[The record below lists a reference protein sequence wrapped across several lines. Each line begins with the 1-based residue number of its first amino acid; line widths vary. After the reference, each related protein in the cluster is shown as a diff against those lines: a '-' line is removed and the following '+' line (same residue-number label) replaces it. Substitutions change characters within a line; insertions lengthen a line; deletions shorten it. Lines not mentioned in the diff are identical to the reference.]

1 MGSLKLGR
9 KVLCFLLLFV
19 LFFQMFSVS
28 LAQTVSAEGSNSRV
42 QANIQWGQ
50 KKSFQDMSADDL
62 GDLTY
67 DDLRMIGVFLSNFY
81 VPYSTA
87 VGKSTNEDTV
97 KEDMVNALVD
107 QCNFN
112 KDVASA
118 LVPMV
123 WQMVLDTAKP
133 LNIGKINGN
142 DEVMTGDIEISDDKL
157 EYKVA
162 EKKDDASTIGIEK
175 STDGDNL
182 RASLLTFFVYSSGRT
197 GDDGA
202 GNTANGYISKMDNDD
217 SYGGMPQEGRD
228 SEDATRIMMKQ
239 GIQGLKYDLHR
250 DVNGS
255 VITGAKDSPRDAD
268 SNGNYIDSA
277 SYQSYGLY
285 WVDENDNNKKKVV
298 WSSTVGAEDGSNL
311 FTASSIVYAMLCD
324 NLNYKAG
331 YAGNSL
337 YAINS
342 DDAQSLSEEQTN
354 SLFVS
359 NAFMYV
365 DCFGDIFVDNGEN
378 QYIVL
383 PACENPF
390 AWYKYDEGTQSAG
403 KYVNLANMFMLG
415 EIADGNLSYDSSD
428 VESKANNGR
437 YYKDKDG
444 VYWYYAGGNAEEY
457 NKVGSS
463 ASSDTED
470 STEASTESSDSAKT
484 TTSKGE
490 DAAGGGSS
498 DYDMP
503 SAGESIQHIL
513 PKYKVYTGSSEGSS
527 LFYTKSWRISRGDT
541 EDSVDQATGLFSKN
555 KANLK
560 SLRNAVYNNETATFV
575 KHEKG
580 AEKYAFPDW
589 YTYVYAFEGSKNG
602 ALIDREDEKEWK
614 STANIKASAFDPRM
628 YKGAF
633 QDIAVID
640 NIGSFQKSGTKAIKT
655 MKIFNDDGTMVAASL
670 FKGYNKFGSISED
683 NTVTKLQGSAA
694 KQYVLSL
701 YLSYVFAYYD
711 ERSGSDRVVSWA
723 YNKDAFPSDTE
734 NIDWSNVSIES
745 DALQNELMSLIYY
758 IVHPTEGIQIVKT
771 WFKNKVSAILVG
783 WHEDMVGASNGVA
796 TSGSTK
802 YIGFSGYVTIPNLSD
817 LAWTDWL
824 LSQYDTMVVYFIILI
839 VVVMLGYVMVGSLTL
854 QRAITGIVIFSVCAY
869 LPPKMIDFTVNA
881 SNMACD
887 KIYSSK
893 FTYWALAQHYQYQSD
908 LKDAVS
914 SENEQQYLATIFT
927 SQAANAANDY
937 AIVSLK
943 WQCPKKDN
951 YTQNV
956 KKEVEEVAG
965 NSNIFKLISGL
976 VSSQISGESYVDT
989 ANNLYLY
996 RSYTDIAT
1004 YGNALYDSS
1013 AVFLNSLFTS
1023 GKAMDY
1029 VRDGIGDATDLTEYN
1044 KQVRSDLEIY
1054 LFQTLAANISNGYD
1068 YNDISL
1074 ASGLNYGFL
1083 FDTSGESYIDFPI
1096 RNFRHII
1103 LPLGS
1108 KQLQDVLKTG
1118 LSRADKASLDDS
1130 VYNTNDLKAN
1140 CIRENAAGL
1149 KQSAYNNTVANLNSQ
1164 SNLQYGT
1171 TKYSDISATS
1181 NSPDVLK
1188 GIIGNFAFG
1197 LYTESPY
1204 YYLSFNLKDQ
1214 LDMFRTSER
1223 FTQASAYGSN
1233 AASSYKDLFLMKD
1246 GGYFYNMDKDNDGYG
1261 EMRDFMDMRS
1271 LFSAII
1277 PYLRAMNNI
1286 VIEWDN
1292 TQGLWMYDDV
1302 DLEYDSDNRL
1312 ILPTEISKLESD
1324 LGYKYWHNA
1333 NVAQLLNIYTP
1344 WVDTMLSCDYAK
1356 PENIYVA
1363 GKKFRVE
1370 DPINPESYYGSG
1382 RPMVFS
1388 RSEMAFYGLK
1398 EDDLTQVE
1406 LKIIKMYDAVYES
1419 LLTLM
1424 DYYNFGDDV
1433 LNTGAAMLETFE
1445 FNKQFSEK
1453 NAFGEDYMLYPQSYE
1468 LKNFS
1473 YDAFLRL
1480 IMAETTGEDI
1490 AASYDEDGSMYM
1502 TVVKNSSILTGIMFI
1517 LVDMLACY
1525 AIPALK
1531 LFFLLLIFALS
1542 VIMILCA
1549 TVKLDISLPRVLWRS
1564 LVSPLLKF
1572 LCVTIGL
1579 ALFVSLFMSN
1589 GNTAVTGRG
1598 GFTISLGDPVM
1609 VLIVMIVA
1617 NAGALY
1623 LYFKIVRKVLS
1634 DCITYGKAVAQS
1646 VSGMAGGLLA
1656 MGVAGA
1662 MAGKKAVTAESVGAN
1677 LGGTTPN
1684 ARGTNNVSRHA
1695 NAVGGHG
1702 GSGSGSGFR
1711 ESRRAVSTSRAAE
1724 RSAAE
1729 TAKKQSTQ
1737 KSSEKSRNHY
1747 NRKIEEN
1754 KKRNSSSNSDSARK
1768 DMFKQKTKSPGLSEK
1783 THDTARKNVEKMQG
1797 GLAGGVSTV
1806 VKTTSKKSTGS
1817 KSKVGTTPTRPSSSQ
1832 SRPSS
1837 PKAKSAN
1844 KSKRSRKK

>member
-1 MGSLKLGR
+1 M
-9 KVLCFLLLFV
+9 
-19 LFFQMFSVS
+19 
-28 LAQTVSAEGSNSRV
+28 
-42 QANIQWGQ
+42 
-50 KKSFQDMSADDL
+50 
-62 GDLTY
+62 
-67 DDLRMIGVFLSNFY
+67 
-81 VPYSTA
+81 
-87 VGKSTNEDTV
+87 
-97 KEDMVNALVD
+97 
-107 QCNFN
+107 
-112 KDVASA
+112 
-118 LVPMV
+118 
-123 WQMVLDTAKP
+123 
-133 LNIGKINGN
+133 
-142 DEVMTGDIEISDDKL
+142 
-157 EYKVA
+157 
-162 EKKDDASTIGIEK
+162 
-175 STDGDNL
+175 
-182 RASLLTFFVYSSGRT
+182 
-197 GDDGA
+197 
-202 GNTANGYISKMDNDD
+202 
-217 SYGGMPQEGRD
+217 
-228 SEDATRIMMKQ
+228 
-239 GIQGLKYDLHR
+239 
-250 DVNGS
+250 
-255 VITGAKDSPRDAD
+255 
-268 SNGNYIDSA
+268 
-277 SYQSYGLY
+277 
-285 WVDENDNNKKKVV
+285 
-298 WSSTVGAEDGSNL
+298 
-311 FTASSIVYAMLCD
+311 
-324 NLNYKAG
+324 
-331 YAGNSL
+331 
-337 YAINS
+337 
-342 DDAQSLSEEQTN
+342 
-354 SLFVS
+354 
-359 NAFMYV
+359 
-365 DCFGDIFVDNGEN
+365 
-378 QYIVL
+378 
-383 PACENPF
+383 
-390 AWYKYDEGTQSAG
+390 
-403 KYVNLANMFMLG
+403 
-415 EIADGNLSYDSSD
+415 
-428 VESKANNGR
+428 
-437 YYKDKDG
+437 
-444 VYWYYAGGNAEEY
+444 
-457 NKVGSS
+457 
-463 ASSDTED
+463 
-470 STEASTESSDSAKT
+470 
-484 TTSKGE
+484 
-490 DAAGGGSS
+490 
-498 DYDMP
+498 
-503 SAGESIQHIL
+503 
-513 PKYKVYTGSSEGSS
+513 
-527 LFYTKSWRISRGDT
+527 
-541 EDSVDQATGLFSKN
+541 
-555 KANLK
+555 
-560 SLRNAVYNNETATFV
+560 
-575 KHEKG
+575 
-580 AEKYAFPDW
+580 
-589 YTYVYAFEGSKNG
+589 
-602 ALIDREDEKEWK
+602 
-614 STANIKASAFDPRM
+614 
-628 YKGAF
+628 
-633 QDIAVID
+633 
-640 NIGSFQKSGTKAIKT
+640 
-655 MKIFNDDGTMVAASL
+655 
-670 FKGYNKFGSISED
+670 
-683 NTVTKLQGSAA
+683 
-694 KQYVLSL
+694 
-701 YLSYVFAYYD
+701 
-711 ERSGSDRVVSWA
+711 
-723 YNKDAFPSDTE
+723 
-734 NIDWSNVSIES
+734 
-745 DALQNELMSLIYY
+745 
-758 IVHPTEGIQIVKT
+758 
-771 WFKNKVSAILVG
+771 
-783 WHEDMVGASNGVA
+783 
-796 TSGSTK
+796 
-802 YIGFSGYVTIPNLSD
+802 
-817 LAWTDWL
+817 
-824 LSQYDTMVVYFIILI
+824 
-839 VVVMLGYVMVGSLTL
+839 
-854 QRAITGIVIFSVCAY
+854 
-869 LPPKMIDFTVNA
+869 
-881 SNMACD
+881 
-887 KIYSSK
+887 
-893 FTYWALAQHYQYQSD
+893 
-908 LKDAVS
+908 
-914 SENEQQYLATIFT
+914 
-927 SQAANAANDY
+927 
-937 AIVSLK
+937 
-943 WQCPKKDN
+943 
-951 YTQNV
+951 
-956 KKEVEEVAG
+956 
-965 NSNIFKLISGL
+965 
-976 VSSQISGESYVDT
+976 
-989 ANNLYLY
+989 
-996 RSYTDIAT
+996 
-1004 YGNALYDSS
+1004 
-1013 AVFLNSLFTS
+1013 
-1023 GKAMDY
+1023 
-1029 VRDGIGDATDLTEYN
+1029 
-1044 KQVRSDLEIY
+1044 
-1054 LFQTLAANISNGYD
+1054 
-1068 YNDISL
+1068 
-1074 ASGLNYGFL
+1074 
-1083 FDTSGESYIDFPI
+1083 
-1096 RNFRHII
+1096 
-1103 LPLGS
+1103 PLGS
-1108 KQLQDVLKTG
+1108 KQLQEVLKTG
-1118 LSRADKASLDDS
+1118 LSRADNANLDDNTF
-1130 VYNTNDLKAN
+1130 NTNDLKAN

-1171 TKYSDISATS
+1171 TKYSDISATG
-1181 NSPDVLK
+1181 NSSDVLK

-1223 FTQASAYGSN
+1223 FTQATAYGSN

-1271 LFSAII
+1271 LFSAVI

-1312 ILPTEISKLESD
+1312 VLPTEISKLESD

-1398 EDDLTQVE
+1398 EDDLTNVE

-1662 MAGKKAVTAESVGAN
+1662 MAGKRAVTAESVGAN

-1702 GSGSGSGFR
+1702 GSGSGGGFR
-1711 ESRRAVSTSRAAE
+1711 ESRRAASASRAAE

-1754 KKRNSSSNSDSARK
+1754 KKKNPSSNSDSARK
-1768 DMFKQKTKSPGLSEK
+1768 DMFKQKTKSPGLSER

-1797 GLAGGVSTV
+1797 GLTEGVSTV
-1806 VKTTSKKSTGS
+1806 AKTTSKKSTGS
-1817 KSKVGTTPTRPSSSQ
+1817 KSKVGTKPTRPSSSQ

-1837 PKAKSAN
+1837 PKAKSVN

>member
-62 GDLTY
+62 GQLTY

-87 VGKSTNEDTV
+87 VGKSTSEDTV
-97 KEDMVNALVD
+97 KEDMVNALVN

-112 KDVASA
+112 KDVAEA

-133 LNIGKINGN
+133 LNIGRIEGN
-142 DEVMTGDIEISDDKL
+142 DDLMTGNIEISNTGLKYESANYGNADEDAKKL
-157 EYKVA
+157 
-162 EKKDDASTIGIEK
+162 GIVE

-182 RASLLTFFVYSSGRT
+182 RASLLTFFIYTSGRT
-197 GDDGA
+197 SSKDTIDGSIGGSATSVPDGVSIDVDDAARFRLHGRA
-202 GNTANGYISKMDNDD
+202 VTQDSVKTGYGTFVSPDKIGGNK
-217 SYGGMPQEGRD
+217 
-228 SEDATRIMMKQ
+228 
-239 GIQGLKYDLHR
+239 
-250 DVNGS
+250 
-255 VITGAKDSPRDAD
+255 
-268 SNGNYIDSA
+268 GNCIDS
-277 SYQSYGLY
+277 SGYKSYGLY
-285 WVDENDNNKKKVV
+285 WVDESDGNKRKVV
-298 WSSTVGAEDGSNL
+298 WSNTVGNGASESNI
-311 FTASSIVYAMLCD
+311 FTASSLVYGMLCD
-324 NLNYKAG
+324 NLNYNAG

-337 YAINS
+337 FSI
-342 DDAQSLSEEQTN
+342 DADKALDELSEQQKENVFVTN
-354 SLFVS
+354 AYL
-359 NAFMYV
+359 YV

-415 EIADGNLSYDSSD
+415 EIADQHLTYDAKSVKDNANASNDMKGGKAYYSDSNGVVYYYGGAGAAKLNSSGSTGDSDSTDESSSEESSADESSKDESSKDDSS
-428 VESKANNGR
+428 K
-437 YYKDKDG
+437 
-444 VYWYYAGGNAEEY
+444 
-457 NKVGSS
+457 
-463 ASSDTED
+463 
-470 STEASTESSDSAKT
+470 
-484 TTSKGE
+484 
-490 DAAGGGSS
+490 DAADKSSS
-498 DYDMP
+498 DYDLP
-503 SAGESIQHIL
+503 SAGTTISHIL
-513 PKYKVYTGSSEGSS
+513 PTYSVYMGKEGSS
-527 LFYTKSWRISRGDT
+527 LFQTEKWRVSRGDSRT
-541 EDSVDQATGLFSKN
+541 KLDEKFGFWANDDNLEDLRKAVCDGKTGVFRKIDSGGE
-555 KANLK
+555 A
-560 SLRNAVYNNETATFV
+560 Y
-575 KHEKG
+575 G
-580 AEKYAFPDW
+580 FPDW
-589 YTYVYAFEGSKNG
+589 HTFMSNLVDGEDADTKKG
-602 ALIDREDEKEWK
+602 AYYKVCDYGL
-614 STANIKASAFDPRM
+614 DPRM

-640 NIGSFQKSGTKAIKT
+640 NIGSFQKTGTKAIKT
-655 MKIFNDDGTMVAASL
+655 MKIFNDDGTMVASAFS
-670 FKGYNKFGSISED
+670 GYNNFSSIDKD
-683 NTVTKLQGSAA
+683 NVVTKLQGSAA

-711 ERSGSDRVVSWA
+711 ERSGADRVVSWA
-723 YNKDAFPSDTE
+723 YNKDAFPSASE

-758 IVHPTEGIQIVKT
+758 IVHPSKGIQVVKT

-839 VVVMLGYVMVGSLTL
+839 VVVLLGYVMVGSLTL

-976 VSSQISGESYVDT
+976 VSSQISGESYTDT

-1004 YGNALYDSS
+1004 YGNALYDNSDI
-1013 AVFLNSLFTS
+1013 FLNSLFTS
-1023 GKAMDY
+1023 GKAPDY
-1029 VRDGIGDATDLTEYN
+1029 VRDGIGGATDITEYS
-1044 KQVRSDLEIY
+1044 KQVRNDIEIY
-1054 LFQTLAANISNGYD
+1054 FAQNLTTNISNGYD
-1068 YNDISL
+1068 SGDCSL

-1083 FDTSGESYIDFPI
+1083 FDTSGMDYVDFPI

-1108 KQLQDVLKTG
+1108 GQLQEVLKTG
-1118 LSRADKASLDDS
+1118 LTRANKANLSDNS
-1130 VYNTNDLKAN
+1130 FNTSELKAN
-1140 CIRENAAGL
+1140 CIRENSAGL
-1149 KQSAYNNTVANLNSQ
+1149 KQSAYNNTVSNLNSQ
-1164 SNLQYGT
+1164 SDLQYGT
-1171 TKYSDISATS
+1171 TKYSNISATG

-1233 AASSYKDLFLMKD
+1233 TSSSYKDLFLMKD

-1271 LFSAII
+1271 LFSAVI

-1312 ILPTEISKLESD
+1312 VLPTEISKLESD

-1370 DPINPESYYGSG
+1370 DPINPESYRGSG

-1453 NAFGEDYMLYPQSYE
+1453 NVFGEDYMLYPQSYE

-1662 MAGKKAVTAESVGAN
+1662 MAGKRAVTAESVGAN

-1695 NAVGGHG
+1695 SAVGGHG

-1711 ESRRAVSTSRAAE
+1711 ESRRAASALRAAE

-1737 KSSEKSRNHY
+1737 KPSEKSRNPY

-1754 KKRNSSSNSDSARK
+1754 KKKNPSGNTNSSRK
-1768 DMFKQKTKSPGLSEK
+1768 GMFQQKTQSPGLSEK
-1783 THDTARKNVEKMQG
+1783 THETARKNAGKMQG
-1797 GLAGGVSTV
+1797 GSIEGSSTAGKSTV
-1806 VKTTSKKSTGS
+1806 KKSIGS
-1817 KSKVGTTPTRPSSSQ
+1817 KSKACTKTARPSGSQ

-1837 PKAKSAN
+1837 PKAKSTN

>member
-1 MGSLKLGR
+1 MGSLKLVR

-62 GDLTY
+62 GQLTY

-87 VGKSTNEDTV
+87 VGKSTSEDTV

-133 LNIGKINGN
+133 LNIGRIEGN
-142 DEVMTGDIEISDDKL
+142 DDLMTGNIEISDDKL
-157 EYKVA
+157 EFELGGVSDNEDAKKV
-162 EKKDDASTIGIEK
+162 GIVE

-182 RASLLTFFVYSSGRT
+182 RASLLTFFIYTSGRT
-197 GDDGA
+197 NSDNNIDSSIGGSATSVPDWVSMDVDDAARSRLHGRA
-202 GNTANGYISKMDNDD
+202 IDNTAASTKYGTNASDNG
-217 SYGGMPQEGRD
+217 
-228 SEDATRIMMKQ
+228 
-239 GIQGLKYDLHR
+239 
-250 DVNGS
+250 
-255 VITGAKDSPRDAD
+255 
-268 SNGNYIDSA
+268 GNCIDS
-277 SYQSYGLY
+277 SGYKSYGLY
-285 WVDENDNNKKKVV
+285 WVDESDGNKRKVV
-298 WSSTVGAEDGSNL
+298 WSNTVGNNDSEANI
-311 FTASSIVYAMLCD
+311 FTASSLVYGMLCD
-324 NLNYKAG
+324 NLNYNAG

-337 YAINS
+337 FSI
-342 DDAQSLSEEQTN
+342 DADKALDELSEQQKEN
-354 SLFVS
+354 VFVS
-359 NAFMYV
+359 NAYLYV

-415 EIADGNLSYDSSD
+415 EIADKHLTYDAND
-428 VESKANNGR
+428 VKSKANASNDTKGGKA
-437 YYKDKDG
+437 YYSDSNDV
-444 VYWYYAGGNAEEY
+444 VYYYGGAGAARLNSS
-457 NKVGSS
+457 GSTGDS
-463 ASSDTED
+463 D
-470 STEASTESSDSAKT
+470 STDESSSEESSTTEESSKDDSSKD
-484 TTSKGE
+484 TSDKS
-490 DAAGGGSS
+490 SS
-498 DYDMP
+498 DYDLP
-503 SAGESIQHIL
+503 SAGTTISHIL
-513 PKYKVYTGSSEGSS
+513 PTYNVYMGKEGSS
-527 LFYTKSWRISRGDT
+527 LFQTSYWRVSRGDSRT
-541 EDSVDQATGLFSKN
+541 KLDEKFGFWANDKNLED
-555 KANLK
+555 
-560 SLRNAVYNNETATFV
+560 LRDAVCDGDTDVFV
-575 KHEKG
+575 KIGSGGEQ
-580 AEKYAFPDW
+580 YAFPDW
-589 YTYVYAFEGSKNG
+589 HTFMENLVDG
-602 ALIDREDEKEWK
+602 EDADTKK
-614 STANIKASAFDPRM
+614 GDYYQVCDYGLDPRM

-655 MKIFNDDGTMVAASL
+655 MKIFNDDGTMVASAFS
-670 FKGYNKFGSISED
+670 GYNNFSSIDQD
-683 NTVTKLQGSAA
+683 NIVTKLKGSAA

-711 ERSGSDRVVSWA
+711 ERSGADRVVSWA

-1013 AVFLNSLFTS
+1013 AVFLNGLFTS
-1023 GKAMDY
+1023 GEARDY
-1029 VRDGIGDATDLTEYN
+1029 VRDGIGDATDLTDYN
-1044 KQVRSDLEIY
+1044 KQVRNDLEIY
-1054 LFQTLAANISNGYD
+1054 LSQNLTANISNGYD

-1083 FDTSGESYIDFPI
+1083 FDTSGASCVNFPI

-1108 KQLQDVLKTG
+1108 KQLQEVLKTG
-1118 LSRADKASLDDS
+1118 LSRADKANLDDNTF
-1130 VYNTNDLKAN
+1130 NTNDLKAN

-1171 TKYSDISATS
+1171 TKYSDISATG
-1181 NSPDVLK
+1181 NSSDVLK

-1223 FTQASAYGSN
+1223 FTQATAYGSN

-1271 LFSAII
+1271 LFSAVI

-1398 EDDLTQVE
+1398 EDDLTNVE

-1656 MGVAGA
+1656 MSVAGA
-1662 MAGKKAVTAESVGAN
+1662 MAGKQAVTAESVGAN

-1702 GSGSGSGFR
+1702 GSGSGGGFR
-1711 ESRRAVSTSRAAE
+1711 ESRRAASASRAAE

-1754 KKRNSSSNSDSARK
+1754 KKKNPSSNSDSARK
-1768 DMFKQKTKSPGLSEK
+1768 DMFKQKTKSPGLSER

-1797 GLAGGVSTV
+1797 GLTEGVSTV
-1806 VKTTSKKSTGS
+1806 AKTTSKKSTGS
-1817 KSKVGTTPTRPSSSQ
+1817 KSKVGTKPTRPSSSQ

-1837 PKAKSAN
+1837 PKAKSVN

>member
-62 GDLTY
+62 GQLTY

-87 VGKSTNEDTV
+87 VGKSTSEDTV

-133 LNIGKINGN
+133 LNIGRIEGN
-142 DEVMTGDIEISDDKL
+142 DDLMTGNIEISDDKL
-157 EYKVA
+157 EFELGGVSDNEDA
-162 EKKDDASTIGIEK
+162 EKVGIVE

-182 RASLLTFFVYSSGRT
+182 RASLLTFFIYTSGRT
-197 GDDGA
+197 NSDNNIDSSIGGSATSVPDGVAMDVDDAARSRLHGRNID
-202 GNTANGYISKMDNDD
+202 NTAASTK
-217 SYGGMPQEGRD
+217 YG
-228 SEDATRIMMKQ
+228 T
-239 GIQGLKYDLHR
+239 
-250 DVNGS
+250 N
-255 VITGAKDSPRDAD
+255 AKDSTIGA
-268 SNGNYIDSA
+268 NGGNCIDS
-277 SYQSYGLY
+277 SGYKSYGLY
-285 WVDENDNNKKKVV
+285 WVDESDGNKRKVV
-298 WSSTVGAEDGSNL
+298 WSNTVGNNDSESNI
-311 FTASSIVYAMLCD
+311 FTASSLVYGMLCD
-324 NLNYKAG
+324 NLNYNAG

-337 YAINS
+337 FSI
-342 DDAQSLSEEQTN
+342 DADKALDELSEQQKEN
-354 SLFVS
+354 VFVS
-359 NAFMYV
+359 NAYLYV

-403 KYVNLANMFMLG
+403 KYVNLANMFMFG
-415 EIADGNLSYDSSD
+415 EIADKHLTYDAND
-428 VESKANNGR
+428 VKSKANASNDMKGGKA
-437 YYKDKDG
+437 YYSDSNDV
-444 VYWYYAGGNAEEY
+444 VYYYGGAGAAKLNSS
-457 NKVGSS
+457 GSTGDS
-463 ASSDTED
+463 D
-470 STEASTESSDSAKT
+470 STDESSSEESSTEESSKDDS
-484 TTSKGE
+484 SK
-490 DAAGGGSS
+490 DASDKSSS
-498 DYDMP
+498 DYDLP
-503 SAGESIQHIL
+503 SAGTTISHIL
-513 PKYKVYTGSSEGSS
+513 PTYNVYMGKEGSS
-527 LFYTKSWRISRGDT
+527 LFQTSYWRVSRGDSRT
-541 EDSVDQATGLFSKN
+541 KLDENFGFWANDKNLED
-555 KANLK
+555 
-560 SLRNAVYNNETATFV
+560 LRDAVCDGDTDIFV
-575 KHEKG
+575 KIGSGGEQ
-580 AEKYAFPDW
+580 YAFPDW
-589 YTYVYAFEGSKNG
+589 HTFMENLVDG
-602 ALIDREDEKEWK
+602 EDADTKK
-614 STANIKASAFDPRM
+614 GDYYQVCDYGLDPRM

-655 MKIFNDDGTMVAASL
+655 MKIFNDDGTMVASAFS
-670 FKGYNKFGSISED
+670 GYNNFSSIDQD
-683 NTVTKLQGSAA
+683 NIVTKLKGSAA

-711 ERSGSDRVVSWA
+711 ERSGADRVVSWA

-1013 AVFLNSLFTS
+1013 AVFLNGLFTS
-1023 GKAMDY
+1023 GEARDY
-1029 VRDGIGDATDLTEYN
+1029 VRDGIGDATDLTDYN
-1044 KQVRSDLEIY
+1044 KQVRNDLEIY
-1054 LFQTLAANISNGYD
+1054 LSQNLTENISNGYD

-1083 FDTSGESYIDFPI
+1083 FDTSGASCVNFPI

-1108 KQLQDVLKTG
+1108 KQLQEVLKTG
-1118 LSRADKASLDDS
+1118 LSRADKANLDDNTF
-1130 VYNTNDLKAN
+1130 NTNDLKAN

-1171 TKYSDISATS
+1171 TKYSDISATGS
-1181 NSPDVLK
+1181 SPDVLK

-1223 FTQASAYGSN
+1223 FTQATAYGSN

-1271 LFSAII
+1271 LFSAVI

-1312 ILPTEISKLESD
+1312 VLPTEISKLESD

-1662 MAGKKAVTAESVGAN
+1662 MAGKRAVTAESVGAN

-1702 GSGSGSGFR
+1702 GSGSGGGFR
-1711 ESRRAVSTSRAAE
+1711 ESRRAASASRAAE

-1729 TAKKQSTQ
+1729 TAKKQSTK

-1754 KKRNSSSNSDSARK
+1754 KKKNPSSNSDSARK
-1768 DMFKQKTKSPGLSEK
+1768 DMFKQKTKSPGLSER

-1797 GLAGGVSTV
+1797 GLTKGVSTV
-1806 VKTTSKKSTGS
+1806 AKTTSKKSTGS
-1817 KSKVGTTPTRPSSSQ
+1817 KSKVGTKPTRPSSSQ
-1832 SRPSS
+1832 ARPSS
-1837 PKAKSAN
+1837 QKAKSVN

>member
-50 KKSFQDMSADDL
+50 KKSFQDMNADDL
-62 GDLTY
+62 GQLTY

-87 VGKSTNEDTV
+87 VGKSTSEDTV

-112 KDVASA
+112 KDVAAA

-133 LNIGKINGN
+133 LNIGRIEGN
-142 DEVMTGDIEISDDKL
+142 DDLMTGNIEISDDKL
-157 EYKVA
+157 EFELGGVSDNENAKKV
-162 EKKDDASTIGIEK
+162 GIVE

-182 RASLLTFFVYSSGRT
+182 RASLLTFFIYTSGRT
-197 GDDGA
+197 NSDNNIDSSIGGSATSVPDGVAMDVDDAARSRLHGRNID
-202 GNTANGYISKMDNDD
+202 NTAASTKYGTNASDKTISANG
-217 SYGGMPQEGRD
+217 
-228 SEDATRIMMKQ
+228 
-239 GIQGLKYDLHR
+239 
-250 DVNGS
+250 
-255 VITGAKDSPRDAD
+255 
-268 SNGNYIDSA
+268 GNCIDS
-277 SYQSYGLY
+277 SGYKSYGLY
-285 WVDENDNNKKKVV
+285 WVDESDGNKRKVV
-298 WSSTVGAEDGSNL
+298 WSNTVGNNDSESNI
-311 FTASSIVYAMLCD
+311 FTASSLVYGMLCD
-324 NLNYKAG
+324 NLNYNAG

-337 YAINS
+337 FSI
-342 DDAQSLSEEQTN
+342 DADKALDELSEQQKEN
-354 SLFVS
+354 VFVS
-359 NAFMYV
+359 NAYLYV

-415 EIADGNLSYDSSD
+415 EIADKHLTYDAND
-428 VESKANNGR
+428 VKSKANASNDMKGGKAYYSDSNDVVYYYGGAGAAKLNSNGSTG
-437 YYKDKDG
+437 D
-444 VYWYYAGGNAEEY
+444 
-457 NKVGSS
+457 S
-463 ASSDTED
+463 D
-470 STEASTESSDSAKT
+470 STDESSSEESSTEESSKDDS
-484 TTSKGE
+484 SK
-490 DAAGGGSS
+490 DASDKSSS
-498 DYDMP
+498 DYDLP
-503 SAGESIQHIL
+503 SAGTTISHIL
-513 PKYKVYTGSSEGSS
+513 PTYNVYMGKEGSS
-527 LFYTKSWRISRGDT
+527 LFQTSYWRVSRGDSRT
-541 EDSVDQATGLFSKN
+541 KLDENFGFWANDKNLED
-555 KANLK
+555 
-560 SLRNAVYNNETATFV
+560 LRDAVCNGDTDIFV
-575 KHEKG
+575 KIGSGGEQ
-580 AEKYAFPDW
+580 YAFPDW
-589 YTYVYAFEGSKNG
+589 NTFMENLVDG
-602 ALIDREDEKEWK
+602 EDADTKK
-614 STANIKASAFDPRM
+614 GDYYQVCDYGLDPRM

-655 MKIFNDDGTMVAASL
+655 MKIFNDDGTMVASAFS
-670 FKGYNKFGSISED
+670 GYNNFSSIDQD
-683 NTVTKLQGSAA
+683 NIVTKLKGSAA

-711 ERSGSDRVVSWA
+711 ERSGADRVVSWA

-1023 GKAMDY
+1023 GEARDY
-1029 VRDGIGDATDLTEYN
+1029 VRDGIGDATDLTDYN
-1044 KQVRSDLEIY
+1044 KQVRNDLEIY
-1054 LFQTLAANISNGYD
+1054 LSQNLTANISNGYD

-1083 FDTSGESYIDFPI
+1083 FDTSGASCVDFPI

-1108 KQLQDVLKTG
+1108 KQLQEVLKTG
-1118 LSRADKASLDDS
+1118 LSRVDKANLDDGTF
-1130 VYNTNDLKAN
+1130 NTNDLKAN

-1171 TKYSDISATS
+1171 TKYSDISATG

-1223 FTQASAYGSN
+1223 FTQATAYGSN

-1271 LFSAII
+1271 LFSAVI

-1312 ILPTEISKLESD
+1312 VLPTEISKLESD

-1433 LNTGAAMLETFE
+1433 MNTGAAMLETFE

-1517 LVDMLACY
+1517 LVDMIACY

-1662 MAGKKAVTAESVGAN
+1662 MAGKRAVTAESVGAN

-1702 GSGSGSGFR
+1702 GSGSGGGFR
-1711 ESRRAVSTSRAAE
+1711 ESRRAASASRAAE

-1754 KKRNSSSNSDSARK
+1754 KKKNPSSNSDSARK
-1768 DMFKQKTKSPGLSEK
+1768 DMFKQKTKSPGLSER

-1797 GLAGGVSTV
+1797 GLTEVVSTV
-1806 VKTTSKKSTGS
+1806 AKTTSKKSTGS
-1817 KSKVGTTPTRPSSSQ
+1817 KSKVGTKPTRPSSSQ
-1832 SRPSS
+1832 LRPSS
-1837 PKAKSAN
+1837 PKAKSVN
-1844 KSKRSRKK
+1844 KSKRSRNK

>member
-62 GDLTY
+62 GQLTY

-87 VGKSTNEDTV
+87 VGKSTSEDTV
-97 KEDMVNALVD
+97 KEDMVNALVN

-133 LNIGKINGN
+133 LNIGRIEGN
-142 DEVMTGDIEISDDKL
+142 DDLMTGNIEISDTSVKYELNGLSGNDAT
-157 EYKVA
+157 EEA
-162 EKKDDASTIGIEK
+162 EKVGIVE
-175 STDGDNL
+175 STDGGNL
-182 RASLLTFFVYSSGRT
+182 RASLLTFFIYTSGRT
-197 GDDGA
+197 TSSEDIDSVIGGSAENVPDGVAMDVDDAARSRLHGRSITSEA
-202 GNTANGYISKMDNDD
+202 ADTKYGVNASSEDISRNSGNCINSNGYK
-217 SYGGMPQEGRD
+217 
-228 SEDATRIMMKQ
+228 
-239 GIQGLKYDLHR
+239 
-250 DVNGS
+250 
-255 VITGAKDSPRDAD
+255 
-268 SNGNYIDSA
+268 
-277 SYQSYGLY
+277 SYGLY
-285 WVDENDNNKKKVV
+285 WVDESDGNKRKVV
-298 WSSTVGAEDGSNL
+298 WSNTVGNSSSSSNI
-311 FTASSIVYAMLCD
+311 FTASSLVYGMLCD
-324 NLNYKAG
+324 NLNYNAG

-337 YAINS
+337 FSI
-342 DDAQSLSEEQTN
+342 DADKALDELSEQQKEN
-354 SLFVS
+354 VFVS
-359 NAFMYV
+359 NAYLYV

-415 EIADGNLSYDSSD
+415 EIADKHLTYDAND
-428 VESKANNGR
+428 VKSKANASNDMKGGKA
-437 YYKDKDG
+437 YYSDG
-444 VYWYYAGGNAEEY
+444 NDVVYYYGGAGAAKLNSSGSTGDSDSTDESSSEE
-457 NKVGSS
+457 SS
-463 ASSDTED
+463 AD
-470 STEASTESSDSAKT
+470 ESSKDESSKDDS
-484 TTSKGE
+484 SK
-490 DAAGGGSS
+490 DAVDKSS
-498 DYDMP
+498 SGYDMP
-503 SAGESIQHIL
+503 SAGTVISHIL
-513 PKYKVYTGSSEGSS
+513 PTYSVYMGKEGSS
-527 LFYTKSWRISRGDT
+527 LFQTELWRVSRGDSRT
-541 EDSVDQATGLFSKN
+541 KLDEKFGFWANDDNLEDLR
-555 KANLK
+555 KAVCDGDTL
-560 SLRNAVYNNETATFV
+560 AFV
-575 KHEKG
+575 KENG
-580 AEKYAFPDW
+580 GGEEYGFPDW
-589 YTYVYAFEGSKNG
+589 NTFIDNLVDAEDADTKKG
-602 ALIDREDEKEWK
+602 AYYKVCDYGL
-614 STANIKASAFDPRM
+614 DPRM

-640 NIGSFQKSGTKAIKT
+640 NIGSFQKTGTKAIKT
-655 MKIFNDDGTMVAASL
+655 MKIFNDDGTMVASAFS
-670 FKGYNKFGSISED
+670 GYNNFSSIDKD
-683 NTVTKLQGSAA
+683 NVVTKLQGSAA

-711 ERSGSDRVVSWA
+711 ERSGADRVVSWA
-723 YNKDAFPSDTE
+723 YNKDAFPSASE

-745 DALQNELMSLIYY
+745 DALQNELMSLVYY
-758 IVHPTEGIQIVKT
+758 IVHPSKGIQVVKT

-783 WHEDMVGASNGVA
+783 WHEDMVGASNGVV

-1023 GKAMDY
+1023 GKARDY
-1029 VRDGIGDATDLTEYN
+1029 VRDGVGDATDLTEYN
-1044 KQVRSDLEIY
+1044 KQVRNNLELY
-1054 LFQTLAANISNGYD
+1054 FAQNLTTNISNGYD
-1068 YNDISL
+1068 SGDSSL

-1083 FDTSGESYIDFPI
+1083 FDTSGMDYVDFPI

-1108 KQLQDVLKTG
+1108 KQLRDVLKTG
-1118 LSRADKASLDDS
+1118 LSRADKASLDD
-1130 VYNTNDLKAN
+1130 VTFNTSELKAN

-1149 KQSAYNNTVANLNSQ
+1149 RQSAYNNTVANLNSQ

-1181 NSPDVLK
+1181 NAPDVLK
-1188 GIIGNFAFG
+1188 GIVGNFAFG

-1233 AASSYKDLFLMKD
+1233 TSSSYKDLFLMKD

-1271 LFSAII
+1271 LFSAVI

-1312 ILPTEISKLESD
+1312 VLPTEISKLESD

-1370 DPINPESYYGSG
+1370 DPINPESYRGSG

-1453 NAFGEDYMLYPQSYE
+1453 NVFGEDYMLYPQSYE

-1623 LYFKIVRKVLS
+1623 LYFKIVHKVLS
-1634 DCITYGKAVAQS
+1634 DCIIYGKAVAQS

-1662 MAGKKAVTAESVGAN
+1662 MAGKRAVTAESVGAN

-1695 NAVGGHG
+1695 SAVGGHG
-1702 GSGSGSGFR
+1702 GSGSGGGFR
-1711 ESRRAVSTSRAAE
+1711 ESRRAASASRAAE

-1729 TAKKQSTQ
+1729 TAKKQSST
-1737 KSSEKSRNHY
+1737 KPSEKSRNPY

-1754 KKRNSSSNSDSARK
+1754 KKRNPSGNTNSSRK
-1768 DMFKQKTKSPGLSEK
+1768 DMFQKKTQSPGLSEK
-1783 THDTARKNVEKMQG
+1783 THETARKNAGKMQG
-1797 GLAGGVSTV
+1797 GSIEGSSTADKSAV
-1806 VKTTSKKSTGS
+1806 KKSTGS
-1817 KSKVGTTPTRPSSSQ
+1817 KSKVSGKPARPSGSQ
-1832 SRPSS
+1832 SRPSI
-1837 PKAKSAN
+1837 PKAKSTN

>member
-62 GDLTY
+62 GQLTY

-87 VGKSTNEDTV
+87 VGKSTSEDTV
-97 KEDMVNALVD
+97 KEDMVNALVN

-112 KDVASA
+112 KDVAEA

-142 DEVMTGDIEISDDKL
+142 DEVMTGDIKISDDKL
-157 EYKVA
+157 EYRLV
-162 EKKDDASTIGIEK
+162 EGKDGDSEASTVGIEK
-175 STDGDNL
+175 STDGDNI
-182 RASLLTFFVYSSGRT
+182 RASLLTFFIYSSGRA
-197 GDDGA
+197 GDDTGS
-202 GNTANGYISKMDNDD
+202 NTANGCISKMGDA
-217 SYGGMPQEGRD
+217 SYGSMPEEGKVSD
-228 SEDATRIMMKQ
+228 DTTRIMMKQ

-250 DVNGS
+250 DVNGLA
-255 VITGAKDSPRDAD
+255 IKNAKESPREAD

-285 WVDENDNNKKKVV
+285 WVDENDGNKKKVV
-298 WSSTVGAEDGSNL
+298 WSGTVGAEDGSNL

-342 DDAQSLSEEQTN
+342 DDAQALTEEQTN

-378 QYIVL
+378 QYIIL

-415 EIADGNLSYDSSD
+415 EIADGNLSYDASD

-463 ASSDTED
+463 ASSSTED
-470 STEASTESSDSAKT
+470 PTEASTESSGSTET
-484 TTSKGE
+484 TTSK
-490 DAAGGGSS
+490 DADASTSSDSS

-503 SAGESIQHIL
+503 SAGESISHIL
-513 PKYKVYTGSSEGSS
+513 PEYKVYTGSKEGSS

-555 KANLK
+555 KDNLQ
-560 SLRNAVYNNETATFV
+560 SLRDAVYKNKTKTFV
-575 KHEKG
+575 KWKKG
-580 AEKYAFPDW
+580 AEKYSFPDW
-589 YTYVYAFEGSKNG
+589 YTYAYTFTKSDNGSIVSRDELNG
-602 ALIDREDEKEWK
+602 
-614 STANIKASAFDPRM
+614 TATIKASAFDPRM

-640 NIGSFQKSGTKAIKT
+640 NIGSFQKSGTKVIKT

-683 NTVTKLQGSAA
+683 NVVTKLQGSAA

-839 VVVMLGYVMVGSLTL
+839 VVVLLGYVMVGSLTL

-1004 YGNALYDSS
+1004 YGNTLYD
-1013 AVFLNSLFTS
+1013 
-1023 GKAMDY
+1023 KA
-1029 VRDGIGDATDLTEYN
+1029 TEYYATMSSVNSFEYTN
-1044 KQVRSDLEIY
+1044 KGINHDSGTQTASTQRLYDVNCRYLSSNATVNDNNGYETVNTSLGDGNLRGFNFDLSPKTAVDY
-1054 LFQTLAANISNGYD
+1054 NIS
-1068 YNDISL
+1068 
-1074 ASGLNYGFL
+1074 
-1083 FDTSGESYIDFPI
+1083 SYK
-1096 RNFRHII
+1096 HIF

-1108 KQLQDVLKTG
+1108 SVLGEIIEKGITKITD
-1118 LSRADKASLDDS
+1118 DKFELTELDDI
-1130 VYNTNDLKAN
+1130 VKDTV
-1140 CIRENAAGL
+1140 GL
-1149 KQSAYNNTVANLNSQ
+1149 PQYAYNNTVSSLNSGT
-1164 SNLQYGT
+1164 NLQWKENSKLEMKQST
-1171 TKYSDISATS
+1171 SWDIRS
-1181 NSPDVLK
+1181 
-1188 GIIGNFAFG
+1188 GILGNFAFG

-1204 YYLSFNLKDQ
+1204 YYLSFNLRDQ
-1214 LDMFRTSER
+1214 LEAFRTNAKYTSED
-1223 FTQASAYGSN
+1223 AYNSN
-1233 AASSYKDLFLMKD
+1233 SSSSYKDLFLMKD
-1246 GGYFYNMDKDNDGYG
+1246 GGYFYNMQEKKANDGYG

-1271 LFSAII
+1271 LFGIVI
-1277 PYLRAMNNI
+1277 PYLRSLNDL
-1286 VIEWDN
+1286 VVEWDEN
-1292 TQGLWMYDDV
+1292 YGLWMYDDV
-1302 DLEYDSDNRL
+1302 DLEYDSDNKL
-1312 ILPTEISKLESD
+1312 VVPAEIDSVDSD
-1324 LGYKYWHNA
+1324 LAYKYWHNA

-1344 WVDTMLSCDYAK
+1344 WLDTMLSCDYAK

-1363 GKKFRVE
+1363 GEKFRVE
-1370 DPINPESYYGSG
+1370 DPINPDSYVGSG
-1382 RPMVFS
+1382 RPMIFS
-1388 RSEMAFYGLK
+1388 RSEMAYYGLR

-1406 LKIIKMYDAVYES
+1406 LRIIKMYDAVYES

-1453 NAFGEDYMLYPQSYE
+1453 NVFGEDYMLYPQSYE

-1662 MAGKKAVTAESVGAN
+1662 MAGKRAVTAESVGAN

-1695 NAVGGHG
+1695 SAVGGHG
-1702 GSGSGSGFR
+1702 GSGSGGGFR
-1711 ESRRAVSTSRAAE
+1711 ESRRAASASRAAE

-1737 KSSEKSRNHY
+1737 KPSEKSRNPY

-1754 KKRNSSSNSDSARK
+1754 KKKNPSGNTNSSRK
-1768 DMFKQKTKSPGLSEK
+1768 DMFQKKTQSPGLAEK
-1783 THDTARKNVEKMQG
+1783 THETARKNVGKMQG
-1797 GLAGGVSTV
+1797 GSIEGSSTAGKFAV
-1806 VKTTSKKSTGS
+1806 KKSTGS
-1817 KSKVGTTPTRPSSSQ
+1817 KSKAGTKTARPSGSQ

-1837 PKAKSAN
+1837 PKAKSTN

>member
-62 GDLTY
+62 GQLTY

-87 VGKSTNEDTV
+87 VGKSTSEDTV
-97 KEDMVNALVD
+97 KEDMVNALVN

-112 KDVASA
+112 KDVAEA

-157 EYKVA
+157 EYHL
-162 EKKDDASTIGIEK
+162 EKGDDEASKIGIEK
-175 STDGDNL
+175 STDGDNI
-182 RASLLTFFVYSSGRT
+182 RASLLTFFIYSSGRA
-197 GDDGA
+197 GDDDGSNA
-202 GNTANGYISKMDNDD
+202 ANACISSD
-217 SYGGMPQEGRD
+217 SYGSMPSEGQASD
-228 SEDATRIMMKQ
+228 DTARIMMKQ

-250 DVNGS
+250 DINGS
-255 VITGAKDSPRDAD
+255 AIKNAKDSPRETAD
-268 SNGNYIDSA
+268 DKGNYIDSA

-285 WVDENDNNKKKVV
+285 WVDENDGNKKKVV
-298 WSSTVGAEDGSNL
+298 WSSTVGAENGSNL

-342 DDAQSLSEEQTN
+342 DDAQALTEEQTN

-378 QYIVL
+378 QYIIL

-415 EIADGNLSYDSSD
+415 EIADGNLSYDASD

-444 VYWYYAGGNAEEY
+444 VYWYYSGGNAEEY

-463 ASSDTED
+463 SSSSTED
-470 STEASTESSDSAKT
+470 PTEASTEASDNAET
-484 TTSKGE
+484 TTSKGA
-490 DAAGGGSS
+490 DSSTSSSS

-503 SAGESIQHIL
+503 SAGESISHIL
-513 PKYKVYTGSSEGSS
+513 PEYKVYTGSKEGSS
-527 LFYTKSWRISRGDT
+527 LFYTMSWRISRGDT
-541 EDSVDQATGLFSKN
+541 EDRVDQANGLFSKN
-555 KANLK
+555 KDNLQ
-560 SLRNAVYNNETATFV
+560 SLRDAIYNNKTKTFV
-575 KHEKG
+575 KWKSG

-589 YTYVYAFEGSKNG
+589 YTYVYTFEGSKNG
-602 ALIDREDEKEWK
+602 AILKREELKD
-614 STANIKASAFDPRM
+614 TANIKASAFDPRM

-640 NIGSFQKSGTKAIKT
+640 NVGSFQKSGTKAIKT

-683 NTVTKLQGSAA
+683 NVVTKLQGSAA

-758 IVHPTEGIQIVKT
+758 IVHPTKGIQIVKT

-1023 GKAMDY
+1023 GKVLDY
-1029 VRDGIGDATDLTEYN
+1029 VRDGTGDATDLTDYN
-1044 KQVRSDLEIY
+1044 KQVRNDLEIY
-1054 LFQTLAANISNGYD
+1054 FSQNLTTNISNGYD

-1083 FDTSGESYIDFPI
+1083 FDTSGASCVDFPI

-1130 VYNTNDLKAN
+1130 TFNTNELKAN

-1149 KQSAYNNTVANLNSQ
+1149 RQSAYNNTVANLNSQ

-1171 TKYSDISATS
+1171 TKYSDISATG
-1181 NSPDVLK
+1181 NSSDVLK

-1223 FTQASAYGSN
+1223 FTQATAYGSN

-1271 LFSAII
+1271 LFSAVI

-1312 ILPTEISKLESD
+1312 VLPTEISKLESD

-1549 TVKLDISLPRVLWRS
+1549 TVKLDITLPRVLWRS

-1662 MAGKKAVTAESVGAN
+1662 MAGKRAVTAESVGAN

-1702 GSGSGSGFR
+1702 GSGSGGGFR
-1711 ESRRAVSTSRAAE
+1711 ESRRAASASRAAE

-1754 KKRNSSSNSDSARK
+1754 KKKNPSSNSDSARK
-1768 DMFKQKTKSPGLSEK
+1768 DMFKQKTKSPGLSER

-1797 GLAGGVSTV
+1797 GLTEGVSTV
-1806 VKTTSKKSTGS
+1806 AKTTSKKSTGS
-1817 KSKVGTTPTRPSSSQ
+1817 KSKVGTKPTRPSSSQ

-1837 PKAKSAN
+1837 PKAKSVN

>member
-62 GDLTY
+62 WQLTY

-87 VGKSTNEDTV
+87 VGKSTSEDTV
-97 KEDMVNALVD
+97 KEDMVNALVN

-112 KDVASA
+112 KDVAEA

-157 EYKVA
+157 EYKV
-162 EKKDDASTIGIEK
+162 EKDNKDAGKLGIEK

-197 GDDGA
+197 GDGDA
-202 GNTANGYISKMDNDD
+202 GNKANGYVSKIGDD
-217 SYGGMPQEGRD
+217 SYGGMPQEGKD

-250 DVNGS
+250 DLNGS
-255 VITGAKDSPRDAD
+255 AITGAKDSPREAD
-268 SNGNYIDSA
+268 SKGNYIDSS

-285 WVDENDNNKKKVV
+285 WVDENDGNKKKVV

-428 VESKANNGR
+428 VESKANKGR

-463 ASSDTED
+463 ASGDTED

-503 SAGESIQHIL
+503 SAGESMSHIL
-513 PKYKVYTGSSEGSS
+513 PEYKVYTGSSEGSS

-555 KANLK
+555 KDNLQN
-560 SLRNAVYNNETATFV
+560 LRDAVYNDDTATFV
-575 KHEKG
+575 KWKKG

-589 YTYVYAFEGSKNG
+589 YTYVYAFEGAKNG
-602 ALIDREDEKEWK
+602 ALIDREDKNAWK
-614 STANIKASAFDPRM
+614 STASIKASAFDPRM

-683 NTVTKLQGSAA
+683 NVVTKLQGSTA

-1004 YGNALYDSS
+1004 YGNTLYDKATEYYANMSGIDAISYVLNGLNSTGVQTASKQEVYNAELLYLSSTATTNDKSGYETVNTSLGDGNLRGFNFDLSPTS
-1013 AVFLNSLFTS
+1013 AV
-1023 GKAMDY
+1023 
-1029 VRDGIGDATDLTEYN
+1029 
-1044 KQVRSDLEIY
+1044 
-1054 LFQTLAANISNGYD
+1054 D
-1068 YNDISL
+1068 YNI
-1074 ASGLNYGFL
+1074 ASYKHVF
-1083 FDTSGESYIDFPI
+1083 
-1096 RNFRHII
+1096 

-1108 KQLQDVLKTG
+1108 SMLGEIIENGITKITDDKFVMTDTDDIVRDTVG
-1118 LSRADKASLDDS
+1118 LPQYA
-1130 VYNTNDLKAN
+1130 YNTTISSLNSGTNLQWKTN
-1140 CIRENAAGL
+1140 SKLEM
-1149 KQSAYNNTVANLNSQ
+1149 KQS
-1164 SNLQYGT
+1164 
-1171 TKYSDISATS
+1171 TS
-1181 NSPDVLK
+1181 WQIRAGVL
-1188 GIIGNFAFG
+1188 GNFAFG

-1204 YYLSFNLKDQ
+1204 YYLSFNLRDQ
-1214 LDMFRTSER
+1214 LEAFRTNAKY
-1223 FTQASAYGSN
+1223 ASKDAYNSN
-1233 AASSYKDLFLMKD
+1233 TSSSYKDLFLMKD
-1246 GGYFYNMDKDNDGYG
+1246 GGYFYNMQEKKANDGYG

-1271 LFSAII
+1271 LFGIII
-1277 PYLRAMNNI
+1277 PYLRSLNNF
-1286 VIEWDN
+1286 VVEWDEN
-1292 TQGLWMYDDV
+1292 YGLWMYDDV
-1302 DLEYDSDNRL
+1302 DLEYDTNNNL
-1312 ILPTEISKLESD
+1312 VVPAEIDSADSD
-1324 LGYKYWHNA
+1324 LAYKYWHNA

-1370 DPINPESYYGSG
+1370 DPINPESYRGSG
-1382 RPMVFS
+1382 RPMIFS
-1388 RSEMAFYGLK
+1388 RSEMAYYGLR

-1662 MAGKKAVTAESVGAN
+1662 MAGKRAVTAESVGAN

-1702 GSGSGSGFR
+1702 GSGSGGGFR
-1711 ESRRAVSTSRAAE
+1711 ESRRAASASRAAE

-1729 TAKKQSTQ
+1729 TAKKQSTK

-1754 KKRNSSSNSDSARK
+1754 KKKNPSSNSDSARK
-1768 DMFKQKTKSPGLSEK
+1768 DMFKQKTKSPGLSER

-1797 GLAGGVSTV
+1797 GLTEGVSTV
-1806 VKTTSKKSTGS
+1806 AKTTSKKSTGS
-1817 KSKVGTTPTRPSSSQ
+1817 KSKVGTKPTRPSSSQ
-1832 SRPSS
+1832 ARPSS
-1837 PKAKSAN
+1837 QKAKSVN

>member
-1 MGSLKLGR
+1 
-9 KVLCFLLLFV
+9 
-19 LFFQMFSVS
+19 MFSVS

-62 GDLTY
+62 GQLTY

-87 VGKSTNEDTV
+87 VGKSTSEDTV

-112 KDVASA
+112 KDVAAA

-133 LNIGKINGN
+133 LNIGRIEGN
-142 DEVMTGDIEISDDKL
+142 DDLMTGNIEISDDKL
-157 EYKVA
+157 EFELGGVSDKEDA
-162 EKKDDASTIGIEK
+162 EKVGIVE

-182 RASLLTFFVYSSGRT
+182 RASLLTFFIYTSGRT
-197 GDDGA
+197 NSDNNIDSSIGGSATSVPDGVAMDVDDAARSRLHGRA
-202 GNTANGYISKMDNDD
+202 IDNTAASTKYGTNASDNG
-217 SYGGMPQEGRD
+217 
-228 SEDATRIMMKQ
+228 
-239 GIQGLKYDLHR
+239 
-250 DVNGS
+250 
-255 VITGAKDSPRDAD
+255 
-268 SNGNYIDSA
+268 GNCIDS
-277 SYQSYGLY
+277 SGYKSYGLY
-285 WVDENDNNKKKVV
+285 WVDESDGNKRKVV
-298 WSSTVGAEDGSNL
+298 WSNTVGNNDSESNI
-311 FTASSIVYAMLCD
+311 FTASSLVYGMLCD
-324 NLNYKAG
+324 NLNYNAG

-337 YAINS
+337 FSI
-342 DDAQSLSEEQTN
+342 DADKALDELSEQQKEN
-354 SLFVS
+354 VFVS
-359 NAFMYV
+359 NAYLYV

-415 EIADGNLSYDSSD
+415 EIADKHLTYDAND
-428 VESKANNGR
+428 VKSKANASNDMKGGKAYYSDSNGVV
-437 YYKDKDG
+437 YYYG
-444 VYWYYAGGNAEEY
+444 GAGAAKLNSSGSTGDSDSTDESSSEE
-457 NKVGSS
+457 SS
-463 ASSDTED
+463 AD
-470 STEASTESSDSAKT
+470 ESSKDDS
-484 TTSKGE
+484 SK
-490 DAAGGGSS
+490 DASDKSSS
-498 DYDMP
+498 DYDLP
-503 SAGESIQHIL
+503 SAGTTISHIL
-513 PKYKVYTGSSEGSS
+513 PTYNVYMGKEGSS
-527 LFYTKSWRISRGDT
+527 LFQTSYWRVSRGDSRT
-541 EDSVDQATGLFSKN
+541 KLDENFGFWANDKNLED
-555 KANLK
+555 
-560 SLRNAVYNNETATFV
+560 LRDAVCDGDTDIFV
-575 KHEKG
+575 KIGSGGEQ
-580 AEKYAFPDW
+580 YAFPDW
-589 YTYVYAFEGSKNG
+589 HTFMENLVDG
-602 ALIDREDEKEWK
+602 EDADTKK
-614 STANIKASAFDPRM
+614 GDYYQVCDYGLDPRM

-655 MKIFNDDGTMVAASL
+655 MKIFNDDGTMVASAFS
-670 FKGYNKFGSISED
+670 GYNNFSSIDQD
-683 NTVTKLQGSAA
+683 NIVTKLKGSAA

-1013 AVFLNSLFTS
+1013 AVFLNGLFTS
-1023 GKAMDY
+1023 GEARDY
-1029 VRDGIGDATDLTEYN
+1029 VRDGIGDATDLTDYN
-1044 KQVRSDLEIY
+1044 KQVRNDLEIY
-1054 LFQTLAANISNGYD
+1054 LSQTLTANISNGYD

-1083 FDTSGESYIDFPI
+1083 FDTSGASCVNFPI

-1108 KQLQDVLKTG
+1108 KQLQEVLKTG
-1118 LSRADKASLDDS
+1118 LSRADKANLDDNTF
-1130 VYNTNDLKAN
+1130 NTNDLKAN

-1171 TKYSDISATS
+1171 TKYSDISATG

-1223 FTQASAYGSN
+1223 FTQATAYGSN

-1271 LFSAII
+1271 LFSAVI

-1312 ILPTEISKLESD
+1312 VLPTEISKLESD

-1662 MAGKKAVTAESVGAN
+1662 MAGKRAVTAESVGAN

-1702 GSGSGSGFR
+1702 GSGSGGGFR
-1711 ESRRAVSTSRAAE
+1711 ESRRAASASRAAE

-1754 KKRNSSSNSDSARK
+1754 KKKNPSSNFDSARK
-1768 DMFKQKTKSPGLSEK
+1768 DMFKQKTKSPGLSER

-1797 GLAGGVSTV
+1797 GLTEGVSTV
-1806 VKTTSKKSTGS
+1806 AKTTSKKSTGS
-1817 KSKVGTTPTRPSSSQ
+1817 KSKVGTKPTRPSSSQ

-1837 PKAKSAN
+1837 PKAKSVN

>member
-62 GDLTY
+62 GQLTY

-87 VGKSTNEDTV
+87 VGKSTSEDTV

-112 KDVASA
+112 KDVAEA

-157 EYKVA
+157 EYKV
-162 EKKDDASTIGIEK
+162 EKDNKDAGKLGIEK

-197 GDDGA
+197 GDGDA
-202 GNTANGYISKMDNDD
+202 GNKANGYVSKMGDD
-217 SYGGMPQEGRD
+217 SYGGMPQEGKD

-255 VITGAKDSPRDAD
+255 AITGAKDSPRDAD
-268 SNGNYIDSA
+268 SKGNYIDSS

-285 WVDENDNNKKKVV
+285 WVDESDGNKKKVV

-428 VESKANNGR
+428 VESKANKGR

-463 ASSDTED
+463 ASGDTED
-470 STEASTESSDSAKT
+470 STEASTESFDSAKT
-484 TTSKGE
+484 TTSNGE
-490 DAAGGGSS
+490 DAAGEGSS

-503 SAGESIQHIL
+503 SAGESMSHIL
-513 PKYKVYTGSSEGSS
+513 PEYKVYTGSSEGSS

-555 KANLK
+555 KDNLQN
-560 SLRNAVYNNETATFV
+560 LRDAVYNDDTATFV
-575 KHEKG
+575 KWKKG

-589 YTYVYAFEGSKNG
+589 YTYVYAFEGAKNG
-602 ALIDREDEKEWK
+602 ALIDREDKNAWK

-683 NTVTKLQGSAA
+683 NVVTKLQGSTA

-783 WHEDMVGASNGVA
+783 WHEDMVGASNGVS

-1013 AVFLNSLFTS
+1013 DVFLNSLFTS

-1029 VRDGIGDATDLTEYN
+1029 VRDGIGDATDLTDYN
-1044 KQVRSDLEIY
+1044 KQVHNDLEIY
-1054 LFQTLAANISNGYD
+1054 LYQNLTANISNGYD

-1083 FDTSGESYIDFPI
+1083 FDTSGASCVDFPI

-1108 KQLQDVLKTG
+1108 KQLQEVLKTG
-1118 LSRADKASLDDS
+1118 LSRADKANLDDGTF
-1130 VYNTNDLKAN
+1130 NTNDLKAN

-1164 SNLQYGT
+1164 SNLQYGI
-1171 TKYSDISATS
+1171 TKYNSISAIN

-1223 FTQASAYGSN
+1223 FTQATAYGSN

-1271 LFSAII
+1271 LFSAVI

-1312 ILPTEISKLESD
+1312 VLPTEISKLESD

-1662 MAGKKAVTAESVGAN
+1662 MAGKRAVTAESVGAN

-1711 ESRRAVSTSRAAE
+1711 ESRRAASASRAAE

-1754 KKRNSSSNSDSARK
+1754 KKKNPSSNSDSARK
-1768 DMFKQKTKSPGLSEK
+1768 DMFKQKTKSPGLSER

-1797 GLAGGVSTV
+1797 GLTKGVFTV
-1806 VKTTSKKSTGS
+1806 AKTTSKKSTGS
-1817 KSKVGTTPTRPSSSQ
+1817 KSRVGTKPTRPSSSQ

-1837 PKAKSAN
+1837 PKAKSVN

>member
-62 GDLTY
+62 GQLTY

-87 VGKSTNEDTV
+87 VGKSTSEDTV

-112 KDVASA
+112 KDVAAA

-157 EYKVA
+157 EYKV
-162 EKKDDASTIGIEK
+162 EKENKDAGKIGIEK

-197 GDDGA
+197 GDGDA
-202 GNTANGYISKMDNDD
+202 GNKANGYVSKMGDD
-217 SYGGMPQEGRD
+217 SYGGMPQEGKD

-255 VITGAKDSPRDAD
+255 AITGAKDFPRDAD
-268 SNGNYIDSA
+268 SNGNYIDSS

-285 WVDENDNNKKKVV
+285 WIDENDGNKKKVV

-428 VESKANNGR
+428 VENKANNGR

-463 ASSDTED
+463 ASGDTED

-490 DAAGGGSS
+490 DAVGGGSS

-503 SAGESIQHIL
+503 SAGESMPHIL
-513 PKYKVYTGSSEGSS
+513 PEYKVYTGSSEGSS

-555 KANLK
+555 KDNLQN
-560 SLRNAVYNNETATFV
+560 LRDAVYNDDTATFV
-575 KHEKG
+575 KWKKG

-589 YTYVYAFEGSKNG
+589 YTYVYAFEGAKNG
-602 ALIDREDEKEWK
+602 ALIDREDKNAWK
-614 STANIKASAFDPRM
+614 STTNIKASAFDPRM

-683 NTVTKLQGSAA
+683 NVVTKLQGSTA

-711 ERSGSDRVVSWA
+711 ERSGADRVVSWA

-758 IVHPTEGIQIVKT
+758 IVHPTEGIKIVKT

-1004 YGNALYDSS
+1004 YGNTLYDKATEYYANMSGIDAISYVLNGLNSTGVQTASKQEVYNAELLYLSSTATTNDKSGYETVNTSLGDGNLRGFNFDLSPTS
-1013 AVFLNSLFTS
+1013 AV
-1023 GKAMDY
+1023 
-1029 VRDGIGDATDLTEYN
+1029 
-1044 KQVRSDLEIY
+1044 
-1054 LFQTLAANISNGYD
+1054 D
-1068 YNDISL
+1068 YNI
-1074 ASGLNYGFL
+1074 ASYKHVF
-1083 FDTSGESYIDFPI
+1083 
-1096 RNFRHII
+1096 

-1108 KQLQDVLKTG
+1108 SMLGEIIENGITKITDDKFVMTDTDDIVRDTVG
-1118 LSRADKASLDDS
+1118 LPQYA
-1130 VYNTNDLKAN
+1130 YNTTISSLNSGTNLQWKTN
-1140 CIRENAAGL
+1140 SKLEM
-1149 KQSAYNNTVANLNSQ
+1149 KQS
-1164 SNLQYGT
+1164 
-1171 TKYSDISATS
+1171 TS
-1181 NSPDVLK
+1181 WQIRAGVL
-1188 GIIGNFAFG
+1188 GNFAFG

-1204 YYLSFNLKDQ
+1204 YYLSFNLRDQ
-1214 LDMFRTSER
+1214 LEAFRTNAKY
-1223 FTQASAYGSN
+1223 ASKDAYNSN
-1233 AASSYKDLFLMKD
+1233 TSSSYKDLFLMKD
-1246 GGYFYNMDKDNDGYG
+1246 GGYFYNMQEKKANDGYG

-1271 LFSAII
+1271 LFGIII
-1277 PYLRAMNNI
+1277 PYLRSLNNF
-1286 VIEWDN
+1286 VVEWDEN
-1292 TQGLWMYDDV
+1292 YGLWMYDDV
-1302 DLEYDSDNRL
+1302 DLEYDTNNNL
-1312 ILPTEISKLESD
+1312 VVPAEIDSADSD
-1324 LGYKYWHNA
+1324 LAYKYWHNA

-1370 DPINPESYYGSG
+1370 DPINPESYRGSG
-1382 RPMVFS
+1382 RPMIFS
-1388 RSEMAFYGLK
+1388 RSEMAYYGLR

-1531 LFFLLLIFALS
+1531 LLFLLLIFALS

-1662 MAGKKAVTAESVGAN
+1662 MAGKRAVTAESVGAN

-1702 GSGSGSGFR
+1702 GSGSGGGFR
-1711 ESRRAVSTSRAAE
+1711 ESRRAASASRAAE

-1729 TAKKQSTQ
+1729 TAKKQSTK

-1754 KKRNSSSNSDSARK
+1754 KKKNPSSNSDSARK
-1768 DMFKQKTKSPGLSEK
+1768 DMFKQKTKSPGLSER

-1797 GLAGGVSTV
+1797 GLTEGVSTV
-1806 VKTTSKKSTGS
+1806 AKTTSKKSTGS
-1817 KSKVGTTPTRPSSSQ
+1817 KSKVGTKPTRPSSSQ
-1832 SRPSS
+1832 ARPSS
-1837 PKAKSAN
+1837 QKAKSVN

>member
-1 MGSLKLGR
+1 
-9 KVLCFLLLFV
+9 
-19 LFFQMFSVS
+19 MFSVS

-62 GDLTY
+62 GELTY

-87 VGKSTNEDTV
+87 VGKSTSEDTV

-112 KDVASA
+112 KDVAEA

-133 LNIGKINGN
+133 LNIGRIEGN
-142 DEVMTGDIEISDDKL
+142 DDLMTGNIEISDDKL
-157 EYKVA
+157 EFELGGVSDNEDA
-162 EKKDDASTIGIEK
+162 EKVGIVE

-182 RASLLTFFVYSSGRT
+182 RASLLTFFIYTSGRT
-197 GDDGA
+197 NSDNNIDSSIGGSATSVPDGVSMDVDDAARSRLHGRA
-202 GNTANGYISKMDNDD
+202 IDNTAASTKYGTNASNKTISANG
-217 SYGGMPQEGRD
+217 
-228 SEDATRIMMKQ
+228 
-239 GIQGLKYDLHR
+239 
-250 DVNGS
+250 
-255 VITGAKDSPRDAD
+255 
-268 SNGNYIDSA
+268 GNCIDS
-277 SYQSYGLY
+277 SGYKSYGLY
-285 WVDENDNNKKKVV
+285 WVDESDGNKRKVV
-298 WSSTVGAEDGSNL
+298 WSNTVGNNDSESNI
-311 FTASSIVYAMLCD
+311 FTASSLVYGMLCD
-324 NLNYKAG
+324 NLNYNAG

-337 YAINS
+337 FSI
-342 DDAQSLSEEQTN
+342 DADKALDELSEQQKEN
-354 SLFVS
+354 VFVS
-359 NAFMYV
+359 NAYLYV

-415 EIADGNLSYDSSD
+415 EIADKHLTYDANFVKSNANASNDMKGGKAYYSDSNGVVYYYGGAGAAKLNSSGSSDDSDSTDESSSEESSTEESSTEESSKDDSS
-428 VESKANNGR
+428 K
-437 YYKDKDG
+437 
-444 VYWYYAGGNAEEY
+444 
-457 NKVGSS
+457 
-463 ASSDTED
+463 
-470 STEASTESSDSAKT
+470 
-484 TTSKGE
+484 
-490 DAAGGGSS
+490 DAADKASS
-498 DYDMP
+498 DYDLP
-503 SAGESIQHIL
+503 SAGTTISHIL
-513 PKYKVYTGSSEGSS
+513 PTYNVYMGKEGSS
-527 LFYTKSWRISRGDT
+527 LFQTSYWRVSRGDSRT
-541 EDSVDQATGLFSKN
+541 KLDENFGFWANDKNLED
-555 KANLK
+555 
-560 SLRNAVYNNETATFV
+560 LRDAVCDGDTDVFV
-575 KHEKG
+575 KIGSGGEQ
-580 AEKYAFPDW
+580 YAFPDW
-589 YTYVYAFEGSKNG
+589 HTFMENLVDG
-602 ALIDREDEKEWK
+602 EDADTKK
-614 STANIKASAFDPRM
+614 GNYYKVCDYGLDPRM

-655 MKIFNDDGTMVAASL
+655 MKIFNDDGTMVASAFS
-670 FKGYNKFGSISED
+670 GYNNFSSIDQD
-683 NTVTKLQGSAA
+683 NIVTKLKGSAA

-711 ERSGSDRVVSWA
+711 ERSGADRVVSWA

-1023 GKAMDY
+1023 GEARDY
-1029 VRDGIGDATDLTEYN
+1029 VRDGIGDATDLTDYN

-1054 LFQTLAANISNGYD
+1054 LSQTLTANISNGYD

-1083 FDTSGESYIDFPI
+1083 FDTSGTSCINFPI

-1171 TKYSDISATS
+1171 TKYSDISATG

-1662 MAGKKAVTAESVGAN
+1662 MAGKRAVTAESVGAN

-1783 THDTARKNVEKMQG
+1783 THDTARKNVERMQG
-1797 GLAGGVSTV
+1797 DLAEGVSTAA
-1806 VKTTSKKSTGS
+1806 KTTSKKSTGS
-1817 KSKVGTTPTRPSSSQ
+1817 KSKVGTKPTRPISSQ

-1837 PKAKSAN
+1837 PKAKSVN

>member
-62 GDLTY
+62 GQLTY

-87 VGKSTNEDTV
+87 VGKSTSEDTV
-97 KEDMVNALVD
+97 KEDMVNALVN

-133 LNIGKINGN
+133 LNIGRIEGN
-142 DEVMTGDIEISDDKL
+142 DDLLTGNIEISDTELKFELGGVSAAED
-157 EYKVA
+157 A
-162 EKKDDASTIGIEK
+162 EKVGIVE
-175 STDGDNL
+175 STDGGNL
-182 RASLLTFFVYSSGRT
+182 RASLLTFFIYTAGRINSDKNIDSSIGGSVTGVPDGVDADDAARLKLHGRAVDNTEASTKYGVNASDSTIGGNKGNCIDSSG
-197 GDDGA
+197 
-202 GNTANGYISKMDNDD
+202 YK
-217 SYGGMPQEGRD
+217 
-228 SEDATRIMMKQ
+228 
-239 GIQGLKYDLHR
+239 
-250 DVNGS
+250 
-255 VITGAKDSPRDAD
+255 
-268 SNGNYIDSA
+268 
-277 SYQSYGLY
+277 SYGLY
-285 WVDENDNNKKKVV
+285 WVDESDGNKKKVV
-298 WSSTVGAEDGSNL
+298 WSNTVGNNDSESNM
-311 FTASSIVYAMLCD
+311 FTASSLVYGMLCD
-324 NLNYKAG
+324 NLNYNAG

-337 YAINS
+337 FSI
-342 DDAQSLSEEQTN
+342 DADKALDELSEQQKEN
-354 SLFVS
+354 VFVS
-359 NAFMYV
+359 NAYLYV

-415 EIADGNLSYDSSD
+415 EIADKHLTYDANDVKSNANASNDPKGGKAYYSGSDDVVYYYGGAGAAKLNSSGSAGDSDSTDESSSEESSADESSKDESSKDESSKDDSS
-428 VESKANNGR
+428 
-437 YYKDKDG
+437 KDATDK
-444 VYWYYAGGNAEEY
+444 
-457 NKVGSS
+457 S
-463 ASSDTED
+463 
-470 STEASTESSDSAKT
+470 
-484 TTSKGE
+484 
-490 DAAGGGSS
+490 SS
-498 DYDMP
+498 DYDLP
-503 SAGESIQHIL
+503 SAGTKISHIL
-513 PKYKVYTGSSEGSS
+513 PTYSVYMGKEGSS
-527 LFYTKSWRISRGDT
+527 LFLTSYWRVSRGDSRT
-541 EDSVDQATGLFSKN
+541 KLDEKFGFWANDDNLEDLR
-555 KANLK
+555 KA
-560 SLRNAVYNNETATFV
+560 VCDGDTDVFV
-575 KHEKG
+575 KIGSGGEQ
-580 AEKYAFPDW
+580 YSFPDW
-589 YTYVYAFEGSKNG
+589 HTFMDNLVDG
-602 ALIDREDEKEWK
+602 EDADTKK
-614 STANIKASAFDPRM
+614 GNYYKVCDYGLDPRM

-640 NIGSFQKSGTKAIKT
+640 NIGSFQKTGTKAIKT
-655 MKIFNDDGTMVAASL
+655 MKIFNDDGTMVASAFS
-670 FKGYNKFGSISED
+670 GYNNFSSIDKD
-683 NTVTKLQGSAA
+683 NVVTKLQGSAA

-723 YNKDAFPSDTE
+723 YNKDAFPSASE

-745 DALQNELMSLIYY
+745 DALQNELMSIIYY

-839 VVVMLGYVMVGSLTL
+839 VVVLLGYVMVGSLTL

-1013 AVFLNSLFTS
+1013 AIFLNSLFTS
-1023 GKAMDY
+1023 GEARDY

-1044 KQVRSDLEIY
+1044 KQVRNDLEIY
-1054 LFQTLAANISNGYD
+1054 FSQTLAANISNGYD

-1083 FDTSGESYIDFPI
+1083 FDTSGASYVNFPI

-1149 KQSAYNNTVANLNSQ
+1149 RQSAYNNTVANLNSQ
-1164 SNLQYGT
+1164 SNLQYGS
-1171 TKYSDISATS
+1171 TKYSDISATG

-1233 AASSYKDLFLMKD
+1233 TSSSYKDLFLMKD

-1271 LFSAII
+1271 LFSAVI

-1286 VIEWDN
+1286 VIELDN

-1312 ILPTEISKLESD
+1312 VLPTEISKLESD

-1453 NAFGEDYMLYPQSYE
+1453 NVFGEDYMLYPQSYE

-1662 MAGKKAVTAESVGAN
+1662 MAGKRAVTAESVGAN

-1695 NAVGGHG
+1695 SAVGGHG
-1702 GSGSGSGFR
+1702 GSGSGGGFR
-1711 ESRRAVSTSRAAE
+1711 ESRRAVSASRAAE

-1729 TAKKQSTQ
+1729 TAKKQSSP
-1737 KSSEKSRNHY
+1737 KPSEKSRNPY

-1754 KKRNSSSNSDSARK
+1754 KKKNSSGNTNSSRK
-1768 DMFKQKTKSPGLSEK
+1768 DMFQKKTQSPGLAEK
-1783 THDTARKNVEKMQG
+1783 THETARKNAGKMQG
-1797 GLAGGVSTV
+1797 GSIGGSSTE
-1806 VKTTSKKSTGS
+1806 VKSAVKKSTGS
-1817 KSKVGTTPTRPSSSQ
+1817 KSKASGKSARSSGSQ
-1832 SRPSS
+1832 SRPSI
-1837 PKAKSAN
+1837 PKAKSTN